1 MIDDSDG
8 APCPGAMA
16 RFTHVRTQN
25 MITKLAL
32 GVYSIVTLHAPSSD
46 TRMVKSRAAP
56 GECGVA
62 SITFGDG
69 DDMS

>member
-8 APCPGAMA
+8 APCHSAMA
-16 RFTHVRTQN
+16 RFTHIRTQN
-25 MITKLAL
+25 VITKLSL
-32 GVYSIVTLHAPSSD
+32 GVYSIVTLHAPSPN

-56 GECGVA
+56 GKCGMAGV
-62 SITFGDG
+62 TFGGG